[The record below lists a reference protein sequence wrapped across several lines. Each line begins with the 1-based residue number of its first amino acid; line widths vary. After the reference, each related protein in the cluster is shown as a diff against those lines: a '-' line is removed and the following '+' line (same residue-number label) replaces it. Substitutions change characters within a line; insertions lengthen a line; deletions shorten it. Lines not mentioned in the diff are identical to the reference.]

1 MWLWIWHIFKRNLNF
16 LNTVFPETQKARMKP
31 LDRASG
37 FSSFVVLLEMN
48 TILIVTKTPRA
59 NAVLG
64 LKVA

>member
-1 MWLWIWHIFKRNLNF
+1 MR
-16 LNTVFPETQKARMKP
+16 P